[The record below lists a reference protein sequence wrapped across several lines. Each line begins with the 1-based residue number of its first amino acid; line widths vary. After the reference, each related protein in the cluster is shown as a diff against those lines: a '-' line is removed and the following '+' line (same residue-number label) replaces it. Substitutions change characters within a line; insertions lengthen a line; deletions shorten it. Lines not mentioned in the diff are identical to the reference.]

1 MTMIRLLCARRFC
14 TPLVIGWLA
23 LLLAASSHA
32 TPPSGANWALTFADE
47 FNGTSIDSM
56 KWSNGH
62 PWDPSSSDASNVVVS
77 GGYLNLNAVRTS
89 SVSSSSSFTGAGIS
103 TENSSYNELFGLT
116 YGYVEARM
124 KMPSLPGSWP
134 AFWMLESGW
143 PPEVDINEFPVFVD
157 GTWSAYNYSDNIHYT
172 NSSGQAASLGN
183 GVHYAGVGDLTA
195 GFHNYGMAWTPSAVT
210 FYIDG
215 NVQSTITDPTAI
227 ANLVKS
233 GGGPMYIMLD
243 NSGGGSWP
251 GVPSMSQWPVGATS
265 TVQVDWIRVWKDTSG
280 SASSITWGN
289 TASNGSG
296 SWTNASLWS
305 GGQDPQLSSQTAV
318 FGANSVNNQTVS
330 WNNSQTVGGLTFNSS
345 TSYTIGSPAGSL
357 MLASGSLMT
366 NNVLIDATAA
376 SGGGVNYLNS
386 RLELWSNATMQTS
399 SKPLIVNGSIIG
411 TGNLTIAAGP
421 IALAGS
427 GSYSGGTTL
436 DGGTLTAAANGALGT
451 GAIQFNTAGNG
462 YAAALALSGG
472 IELDN
477 PIELTA
483 RNNSTV
489 AIYNASGNNTLG
501 GQITLQVG
509 GSTYAIESDSGQLTL
524 SGAAAGG
531 TAIAVGTGV
540 SGTRTV
546 TFQGAANTLVGGAL
560 ANGNAGLLAVLVNG
574 PGAVVLAAS
583 NSYTGGTT
591 IAGGTLQLGAGGATG
606 SLAAVGPIID
616 NGTLAF
622 DRGNNVTQ
630 GVDFA
635 RPQLLARAASR
646 SSAAER

>member
-1 MTMIRLLCARRFC
+1 MDMPRRWR
-14 TPLVIGWLA
+14 I
-23 LLLAASSHA
+23 
-32 TPPSGANWALTFADE
+32 
-47 FNGTSIDSM
+47 
-56 KWSNGH
+56 
-62 PWDPSSSDASNVVVS
+62 
-77 GGYLNLNAVRTS
+77 
-89 SVSSSSSFTGAGIS
+89 
-103 TENSSYNELFGLT
+103 
-116 YGYVEARM
+116 
-124 KMPSLPGSWP
+124 
-134 AFWMLESGW
+134 
-143 PPEVDINEFPVFVD
+143 
-157 GTWSAYNYSDNIHYT
+157 
-172 NSSGQAASLGN
+172 
-183 GVHYAGVGDLTA
+183 
-195 GFHNYGMAWTPSAVT
+195 
-210 FYIDG
+210 
-215 NVQSTITDPTAI
+215 
-227 ANLVKS
+227 
-233 GGGPMYIMLD
+233 
-243 NSGGGSWP
+243 
-251 GVPSMSQWPVGATS
+251 
-265 TVQVDWIRVWKDTSG
+265 
-280 SASSITWGN
+280 
-289 TASNGSG
+289 
-296 SWTNASLWS
+296 
-305 GGQDPQLSSQTAV
+305 
-318 FGANSVNNQTVS
+318 
-330 WNNSQTVGGLTFNSS
+330 
-345 TSYTIGSPAGSL
+345 
-357 MLASGSLMT
+357 
-366 NNVLIDATAA
+366 
-376 SGGGVNYLNS
+376 
-386 RLELWSNATMQTS
+386 
-399 SKPLIVNGSIIG
+399 
-411 TGNLTIAAGP
+411 
-421 IALAGS
+421 
-427 GSYSGGTTL
+427 
-436 DGGTLTAAANGALGT
+436 
-451 GAIQFNTAGNG
+451 
-462 YAAALALSGG
+462 SGG

-630 GVDFA
+630 GVDFM